1 MNLTLNPAAIYGH
14 RAVPGPAERSFINS
28 EKPTPAFMKI
38 KTTAKYGLLKGR
50 ADLMSFLAVG
60 VTTRQD
66 VMLRL
71 GPPSGRF
78 ENEKILTYR
87 LGYEPK
93 NQGYYVVEREGGL
106 GGWPTWLWAKF
117 SLVLVF
123 NEAGVLEKHSLVE
136 VN

>member
-1 MNLTLNPAAIYGH
+1 
-14 RAVPGPAERSFINS
+14 
-28 EKPTPAFMKI
+28 MK
-38 KTTAKYGLLKGR
+38 TRYGLLLNLVLALMLVGCATPPPLKGR

-60 VTTRQD
+60 ITTRQD
-66 VMLRL
+66 VMVRL
-71 GPPSGRF
+71 GAPSGRF

-93 NQGYYVVEREGGL
+93 NQGYYVVEREGGP
-106 GGWPTWLWAKF
+106 GGWPTWIWAKY

-123 NEAGVLEKHSLVE
+123 NEAGVLEKHALVE